1 MFVKGLDGQ
10 SLSTVDTTVNMG
22 YNNRAIVTD
31 FPYDDYVY
39 WAYWHELL
47 GGSFSYNV
55 DVSNVD
61 CACAAGAFFVN
72 LDDD

>member
-31 FPYDDYVY
+31 FPYD
-39 WAYWHELL
+39 
-47 GGSFSYNV
+47 N
-55 DVSNVD
+55 
-61 CACAAGAFFVN
+61 
-72 LDDD
+72 